1 VSASGDEEAAAAS
14 LAAGFQRAGALSALA
29 TSDRLSA
36 TIGGKSVVVFRIAG
50 KLVATQGLCPHLGG
64 PICDA
69 DIDGDTLSC
78 AWHGYNFSLKTG
90 ACEDDPDLNL
100 ERYEVRV
107 EGDEILV
114 KIT

>member
-1 VSASGDEEAAAAS
+1 VSASSAEAGSAPS
-14 LAAGFQRAGALSALA
+14 LPLGFQRAGALSALA
-29 TSDRLSA
+29 TSGRLSA
-36 TIGGKSVVVFRIAG
+36 VIGGKSVVVFKIDG

-69 DIDGDTLSC
+69 DVQGDTLSC
-78 AWHGYNFSLKTG
+78 AWHGYNFSLRTG
-90 ACEDDPDLNL
+90 ACEDDPDLTL

-114 KIT
+114 KVT

>member
-1 VSASGDEEAAAAS
+1 VNAPGDETPEAPS
-14 LAAGFQRAGALSALA
+14 PAAGFQRAGALSALA
-29 TSDRLSA
+29 TTDRLSA
-36 TIGGKSVVVFRIAG
+36 TIGGKSVVVFKIGG

-69 DIDGDTLSC
+69 DIEGDTLSC
-78 AWHGYNFSLKTG
+78 AWHGYNFSLQTG

-100 ERYEVRV
+100 QRYEVRV

-114 KIT
+114 KIP

>member
-1 VSASGDEEAAAAS
+1 VSSGEAGDASS
-14 LAAGFQRAGALSALA
+14 PPLGFQRAGALSALA
-29 TSDRLSA
+29 NLDRLSA
-36 TIGGKSVVVFRIAG
+36 VLDGKSVVVFKIDG

-69 DIDGDTLSC
+69 DVQGDTLSC
-78 AWHGYNFSLKTG
+78 AWHGYNFSLRTG

-114 KIT
+114 KVT

>member
-1 VSASGDEEAAAAS
+1 M
-14 LAAGFQRAGALSALA
+14 LSYDPLNPAI
-29 TSDRLSA
+29 T
-36 TIGGKSVVVFRIAG
+36 KNPYPC
-50 KLVATQGLCPHLGG
+50 LCPHLGG

-78 AWHGYNFSLKTG
+78 AWHGYNFSLQTG

-100 ERYEVRV
+100 QRYEVRV

-114 KIT
+114 KIS

>member
-1 VSASGDEEAAAAS
+1 MSTPGDEAAGAPCPAG
-14 LAAGFQRAGALSALA
+14 GFQRAGALSALA

-36 TIGGKSVVVFRIAG
+36 TIGGKSVVVFKIGG

-78 AWHGYNFSLKTG
+78 AWHGYNFSLQTG

-100 ERYEVRV
+100 QRYEVRV

-114 KIT
+114 KVP